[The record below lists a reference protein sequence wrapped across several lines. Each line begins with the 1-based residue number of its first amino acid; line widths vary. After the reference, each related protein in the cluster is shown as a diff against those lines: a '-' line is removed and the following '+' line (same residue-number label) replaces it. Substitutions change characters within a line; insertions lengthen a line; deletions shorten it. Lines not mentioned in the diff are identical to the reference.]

1 VSKFR
6 KNPRFFNRHKTNW
19 RLLIQRLLVF
29 LSVGSLA
36 LFVAWPWLPWVN
48 PPETRTIV
56 IYGFSILGEVMNDE
70 ILPAFQSEWEQQT
83 GERVEFITSFA
94 GSGTITNQIILGVP
108 ADLAILSTELDA
120 YRLVEN
126 KILQKDAWHQLPNQG
141 ILNRSPFIILVRA
154 GNPKAIHGFEDLTK
168 PGVGIVHPDPLTS
181 GGAQWAILAEYGSA
195 YLTLQ
200 NKDQAYDQLA
210 GIWKNVVAQAAS
222 ARSARTQ
229 FENGF
234 GDALIT
240 YEQEALRDKSLGK
253 LTAEIIYPES
263 TILSEHTVVVID
275 KNIEADERDVIDSL
289 LQFLWSDKAQ
299 SLFVEH
305 GYRSI
310 NEELNGTNPNFGLI
324 ASPFVVS
331 DLGGW
336 QQAKQ
341 EIVDSLWKE
350 KVLEEI
356 TP

>member
-1 VSKFR
+1 MSTFK
-6 KNPRFFNRHKTNW
+6 KNSRFFDRHQTNW
-19 RLLIQRLLVF
+19 RLLIQQLLIF
-29 LSVGSLA
+29 SSIGSLA
-36 LFVAWPWLPWVN
+36 FFVTWPWLPWVN
-48 PPETRTIV
+48 RPETRTIV
-56 IYGFSILGEVMNDE
+56 IYGFSILGEVMNEE
-70 ILPAFQSEWEQQT
+70 ILPAFQSQWEQQT
-83 GERVEFITSFA
+83 GEGVEFITSFA

-120 YRLVEN
+120 YRLVED
-126 KILQKDAWHQLPNQG
+126 KILEEDAWYELPNKG

-195 YLTLQ
+195 YLTSQ
-200 NKDQAYDQLA
+200 DEEQAYNQLA

-253 LTAEIIYPES
+253 LNAEIIYPES
-263 TILSEHTVVVID
+263 TILSEHTVVVIN
-275 KNIEADERDVIDSL
+275 KNIESDERAVIDAL
-289 LQFLWSDKAQ
+289 LQFLWSDQTQ

-305 GYRSI
+305 GYRSV

-324 ASPFVVS
+324 ASPFVVN

-350 KVLEEI
+350 KVLTEI